1 MLRYL
6 ALWLAV
12 KAGRWLPAGALYA
25 AAGAAGR
32 LAWATSPGLRS
43 VTRDHMRHVL
53 GIGAAADAVDGA
65 ARGAVRSAAL
75 YYADLARYSHLEPEA
90 SFAEVESYEGVEHLF
105 EAWDRGCGVVM
116 VSAHLGNPEM
126 IVQALGPFGIA
137 PMVLTEPLEPR
148 RLHDLVHGVR
158 QHTGVPFVPVDRA
171 GMRRAVAHLRA
182 GGALAILADRDVLG
196 SGRPVPFF
204 GERARLPHGAVEL
217 ARRTGAALVTGFV
230 YRRGAARY
238 GIVME
243 PPLSI
248 PRTDDRD
255 ADTREGMS
263 RLLARLERGIRAAP
277 EQWFALSPVWS
288 RIPR

>member
-1 MLRYL
+1 MLRYV

-12 KAGRWLPAGALYA
+12 RAGRWVPVRALYA
-25 AAGAAGR
+25 AADVAAR
-32 LAWATSPGLRS
+32 LAWAGSPGLRS

-53 GIGAAADAVDGA
+53 GIGAAATEMDGA
-65 ARGAVRSAAL
+65 ARGAVRSAAR
-75 YYADLARYSHLEPEA
+75 YYADLARYSHLDPED

-105 EAWDRGCGVVM
+105 QAWDRGCGVVM

-137 PMVLTEPLEPR
+137 PMVLTEPLAPR
-148 RLHDLVHGVR
+148 RLHDLVHEVR

-171 GMRRAVAHLRA
+171 GMRRAVAHLRS

-196 SGRPVPFF
+196 SGRPAPFF
-204 GERARLPHGAVEL
+204 GERAPMPHGAVEL

-230 YRRGAARY
+230 YRAGVARY
-238 GIVME
+238 RIVIE
-243 PPLSI
+243 PPLTI
-248 PRTDDRD
+248 PRTEDRA
-255 ADTREGMS
+255 ADTREGM
-263 RLLARLERGIRAAP
+263 RLLLARLERGIRAAP
-277 EQWFALSPVWS
+277 EQWFALTPVWT